1 MTVRS
6 RSRKF
11 GRLRPRR
18 RAATGVAAAL
28 AGALIL
34 VGCSGSPH
42 GSSSAGGEP
51 QQPLS
56 ELDVLDD
63 PRSYEGPSTAVLPD
77 SEIEPIAESPE
88 QQLPATV
95 TSYAQGGGE
104 EEMKVESTDRVVAVD
119 LAGSIA
125 ASAWALGFGDTLVG
139 KDQSTTFPGTEEI
152 ETVTSGGHT
161 VNAEAVIGLKPDVVI
176 TDGTIGPRDV
186 IEQLRDVGI
195 TVVFVDNDPS
205 FEGAQNLVR
214 QIAAVYGAEET
225 GEQLAERIGEE
236 VDAKIAEV
244 AEMAPAAEGDRV
256 RILFLYLRGNAGVY
270 YMFGSESGADQLI
283 QALGGVDVAGELG
296 WKGMKPMTDEALVAA
311 NPDLILT
318 MTGGIESVGGVD
330 GLVQEKPAI
339 AVTAAGEHR
348 RIVDMDDGS
357 VLSFGPRSAEV
368 IDALARAIYAP
379 EAGAGAEA
387 Q

>member
-6 RSRKF
+6 RSRTL
-11 GRLRPRR
+11 GRLRGRR
-18 RAATGVAAAL
+18 RAAAGIAGALAAAL
-28 AGALIL
+28 VL

-42 GSSSAGGEP
+42 GDGAGGGGS

-56 ELDVLDD
+56 ALDVLDD

-77 SEIEPIAESPE
+77 SAIEPISDSPE
-88 QQLPATV
+88 QQLPSTV
-95 TSYAQGGGE
+95 TSQVQGGGAE
-104 EEMKVESTDRVVAVD
+104 EVTVNSTDRVVALD

-125 ASAWALGFGDTLVG
+125 ASAWALGFGETLVG
-139 KDQSTTFPGTEEI
+139 KDQSTTFPGTEDI

-161 VNAEAVIGLKPDVVI
+161 VNAEAVIGVKPDVVI

-195 TVVFVDNDPS
+195 TVVFVENDPS
-205 FEGAQNLVR
+205 FAGAESLV
-214 QIAAVYGAEET
+214 QQVAAVYGAEAA
-225 GEQLAERIGEE
+225 GAQLAERIGDE
-236 VDAKIAEV
+236 VDAKIAEI
-244 AEMAPAAEGDRV
+244 AEMVPAAEGDRV

-296 WKGMKPMTDEALVAA
+296 WTGMKPMTDEALVSA

-348 RIVDMDDGS
+348 RVVDMDDGA

-379 EAGAGAEA
+379 ASGSEAP
-387 Q
+387 

>member
-1 MTVRS
+1 MTMRS
-6 RSRKF
+6 RSRTL
-11 GRLRPRR
+11 GRLRGRP
-18 RAATGVAAAL
+18 RAAAGITGALVAAL
-28 AGALIL
+28 VL

-42 GSSSAGGEP
+42 GTPNTAGES

-56 ELDVLDD
+56 ALDVLDD
-63 PRSYEGPSTAVLPD
+63 PRGYEGPSTAVLPD
-77 SEIEPIAESPE
+77 SAIEPISDNPE
-88 QQLPATV
+88 QQLPSTV
-95 TSYAQGGGE
+95 TSQVQGGGE
-104 EEMKVESTDRVVAVD
+104 EQVTVESTDRVVALD

-125 ASAWALGFGDTLVG
+125 ASAWALGFGETLVG
-139 KDQSTTFPGTEEI
+139 KDQSTTFPGTEDI

-195 TVVFVDNDPS
+195 TVVFVENDPS
-205 FEGAQNLVR
+205 FEGAESLV
-214 QIAAVYGAEET
+214 QQVAAVYGAEAA
-225 GEQLAERIGEE
+225 GAQLAERIGDE

-244 AEMAPAAEGDRV
+244 AEMVPAAEEDRV

-296 WKGMKPMTDEALVAA
+296 WTGMKPMTDEALVSA

-348 RIVDMDDGS
+348 RVVDMDDGA

-379 EAGAGAEA
+379 ASGSEAP
-387 Q
+387 

>member
-1 MTVRS
+1 MTMRS
-6 RSRKF
+6 RSRTL
-11 GRLRPRR
+11 GRLRGRH
-18 RAATGVAAAL
+18 RAAAGVAGALAAAL
-28 AGALIL
+28 VL
-34 VGCSGSPH
+34 VGCSGSPQ
-42 GSSSAGGEP
+42 GTPNTAGGS

-56 ELDVLDD
+56 ALDVLDD

-77 SEIEPIAESPE
+77 SAIEPISDSPE
-88 QQLPATV
+88 QQLPSTV
-95 TSYAQGGGE
+95 TSQVQGGGE
-104 EEMKVESTDRVVAVD
+104 EQVTVESTDRVVALD

-125 ASAWALGFGDTLVG
+125 ASAWALGFGETLVG
-139 KDQSTTFPGTEEI
+139 KDQSTTFPGTEDI
-152 ETVTSGGHT
+152 DTVTSGGHT

-195 TVVFVDNDPS
+195 TVVFVENDPS
-205 FEGAQNLVR
+205 FEGAESLV
-214 QIAAVYGAEET
+214 QQVAAVYGAEAA
-225 GEQLAERIGEE
+225 GAQLAERIGDE
-236 VDAKIAEV
+236 VDAKIAEI
-244 AEMAPAAEGDRV
+244 AEMVPAAEGDRV

-296 WKGMKPMTDEALVAA
+296 WTGMKPMTDEALVSA

-348 RIVDMDDGS
+348 RVVDMDDGA

-379 EAGAGAEA
+379 ASGSEAP
-387 Q
+387 